1 MILSLVIIA
10 LLVFLFLF
18 LRQRSRIK
26 KLQVENG
33 RLRSDLSQ
41 IKSRAKSLLCALD
54 CKADTDISRIRIA
67 NYAIRLDT
75 FIGGRR
81 AK

>member
-10 LLVFLFLF
+10 LLVFLF